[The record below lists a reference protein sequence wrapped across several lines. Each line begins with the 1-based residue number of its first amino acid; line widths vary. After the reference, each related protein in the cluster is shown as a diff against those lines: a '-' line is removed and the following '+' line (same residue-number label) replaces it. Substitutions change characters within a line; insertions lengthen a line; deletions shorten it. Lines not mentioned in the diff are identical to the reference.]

1 MQEDP
6 EHEDWKKNQYYQALE
21 NVASNLENYD
31 SDKLIPMYGFGA
43 VIPGGRDDRIPLYEN
58 KKGKMEMP
66 KAWTSHCFAMNGNV
80 ADPQVKGVKG
90 VLDAYMKT
98 TPVVDMWGPTNFAS
112 FLR

>member
-1 MQEDP
+1 
-6 EHEDWKKNQYYQALE
+6 
-21 NVASNLENYD
+21 
-31 SDKLIPMYGFGA
+31 MYGFGA
-43 VIPGGRDDRIPLYEN
+43 VIPGGRDDRIPSHE
-58 KKGKMEMP
+58 KMP

-112 FLR
+112 FLK